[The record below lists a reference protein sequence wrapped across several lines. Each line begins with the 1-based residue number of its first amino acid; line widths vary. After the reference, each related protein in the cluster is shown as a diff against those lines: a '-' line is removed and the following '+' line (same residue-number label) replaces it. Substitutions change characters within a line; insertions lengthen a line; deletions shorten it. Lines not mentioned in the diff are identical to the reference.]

1 MFEMME
7 KFHNDCCHKK
17 KKNLVKNLYWRLLGI
32 LKFLFPQTKAVMA
45 TRVDEVALGV
55 AIFIA
60 LAV

>member
-1 MFEMME
+1 M
-7 KFHNDCCHKK
+7 
-17 KKNLVKNLYWRLLGI
+17 I

-45 TRVDEVALGV
+45 TRVNEVAVGV